1 MDAGMI
7 CARFSALTL
16 FGLSLVVAGCSTNAD
31 QFGSAFVDPAR
42 YALYNCQ
49 QLSAEYKTVVEKE
62 TELRG
67 LMDRAREGAAGSFV
81 AEAAYGGDYLTYH
94 GRRQGIEEAARR
106 DNCNLTTPPRR
117 PGARQTKT
125 VPR

>member
-1 MDAGMI
+1 MDAGMTS
-7 CARFSALTL
+7 ARFSTLVL
-16 FGLSLVVAGCSTNAD
+16 FGLSLALAGCSTNAD
-31 QFGSAFVDPAR
+31 QLGSSFVDPAR

-49 QLSAEYKTVVEKE
+49 QLSAEYVTVVEKE

-67 LMDRAREGAAGSFV
+67 LMDRARQGVAGSVV
-81 AEAAYGGDYLTYH
+81 AEAAYGGEYLTYH

-106 DNCNLTTPPRR
+106 DNCNLTAPPRR

-125 VPR
+125 L

>member
-1 MDAGMI
+1 MI
-7 CARFSALTL
+7 RARFPAFAL
-16 FGLSLVVAGCSTNAD
+16 FGLALAGCSTNAD
-31 QFGSAFVDPAR
+31 QLGSSFVDPAR

-49 QLSAEYKTVVEKE
+49 QLSTEYVSVVEKE

-67 LMDRAREGAAGSFV
+67 LMDRARQGVAGSMV

-94 GRRQGIEEAARR
+94 GRRMGIEEAARR
-106 DNCNLTTPPRR
+106 DNCNLTAPPRR
-117 PGARQTKT
+117 PGARQTQT

>member
-7 CARFSALTL
+7 RARFSVLTL

-31 QFGSAFVDPAR
+31 QLGSAFVDPAR
-42 YALYNCQ
+42 YTLYNCQ
-49 QLSAEYKTVVEKE
+49 QLSAEYATVLEKE
-62 TELRG
+62 AELRG
-67 LMDRAREGAAGSFV
+67 LMDRAREGVAGTVV
-81 AEAAYGGDYLTYH
+81 AETAYGGEYLTYH

-106 DNCNLTTPPRR
+106 DNCSLTAPPRR